1 MENQH
6 VLDTYYYKFPS
17 QEEQHQRENQRNCR
31 SGLPRIG
38 NVIMNALNTP
48 EYESQVRIEKVLR
61 AMRTYR
67 RYHFKNYLICTSKI

>member
-67 RYHFKNYLICTSKI
+67 RYHFKDQ

>member
-6 VLDTYYYKFPS
+6 VIDTYYYKFPS
-17 QEEQHQRENQRNCR
+17 QEHQRENQRNCR

-48 EYESQVRIEKVLR
+48 DYESQVRI
-61 AMRTYR
+61 RTVFRGMKTY
-67 RYHFKNYLICTSKI
+67 

>member
-38 NVIMNALNTP
+38 NVIINALNTP
-48 EYESQVRIEKVLR
+48 EYESQVRIERVLKGYDSIPVISR
-61 AMRTYR
+61 KDSTDT
-67 RYHFKNYLICTSKI
+67 I

>member
-67 RYHFKNYLICTSKI
+67 RYHFKDSSETI